1 MANPKD
7 DHIVISV
14 DMSANSMRAV
24 VYAAR
29 MLSVVPGLKATL
41 LHVIHAPDE
50 DFFPSPKERDR
61 WCKAART
68 KVDARMNAYRDLLV
82 TAGCLPGDV
91 KIRIVEGDGPSL
103 ADLILTELGRLNAGT
118 VVLGRQGLSRKEEF
132 LFGSV
137 SRQIVS
143 HIRDCTV
150 WVVQ

>member
-7 DHIVISV
+7 DHIVICV
-14 DMSANSMRAV
+14 DMSENSLRAV
-24 VYAAR
+24 TYAAR
-29 MLSVVPGLKATL
+29 MVSVVPGLKAAL
-41 LHVIHAPDE
+41 LHVIHALDE

-61 WCKAART
+61 WCRAART
-68 KVDARMNAYRDLLV
+68 KVDARMHAYRQLMI
-82 TAGCLPGDV
+82 TAGCPPDNV
-91 KIRIVEGDGPSL
+91 EIRIVERDGPSL
-103 ADLILTELGRLNAGT
+103 ASLILTELDRLNAGT